1 VSLTAISLTLLGEVA
16 KLKSKSGGAM
26 PAFLRFVFAFVL
38 SSALTAVAFG
48 NMGLSAVR
56 HPGEDHTL
64 AAERSIN
71 STSMYNVPQRM
82 SKPLRELDLA
92 QIPDVG
98 SYSDMENQF
107 KHVRDLR
114 LVEDTR
120 KNSMR
125 RLTWLYPDDGCF
137 ARAEMAAH
145 ILEDNHF
152 TNPKKIFVFGNL
164 RAATKNA
171 PGGFVDWWYHVA
183 VIYRIDKTAYVFD
196 PAINPARPVT
206 LDEWNTAIGG
216 GNGNSRLQYA
226 ICDHR
231 TFDPHQDCL
240 QPHAL
245 GVEEALSE
253 QRMFLYPEWERLLQL
268 HRNPE
273 KELGDFPPWL

>member
-1 VSLTAISLTLLGEVA
+1 
-16 KLKSKSGGAM
+16 M
-26 PAFLRFVFAFVL
+26 PAFLRFVLVFIL
-38 SSALTAVAFG
+38 SSALTTVAFG
-48 NMGLSAVR
+48 AMGLSAVR
-56 HPGEDHTL
+56 HQGEDHVQ

-82 SKPLRELDLA
+82 SKPLRELDLT

-137 ARAEMAAH
+137 ARAEMATY
-145 ILEDNHF
+145 ILEENHF

-171 PGGFVDWWYHVA
+171 PGGFVEWWYHVA

-206 LDEWNTAIGG
+206 LDEWNTAVGG
-216 GNGNSRLQYA
+216 SSRLQYA
-226 ICDHR
+226 ICDYR
-231 TFDPHQDCL
+231 TYDPHQDCTKPQSL
-240 QPHAL
+240 SKDA
-245 GVEEALSE
+245 ALSE
-253 QRMFLYPEWERLLQL
+253 QRAFLYPEWERLLQL
-268 HRNPE
+268 KRNPE